1 MKDSIHFC
9 LDSISCVQE
18 TELVNDPR
26 VHLLRLT
33 GRLDDK
39 EWYDGDVSL
48 EDTVAMIKKAGKLPM
63 TSQPPLGNL
72 VELFTEL
79 SQQGKKI
86 IFITVSSG
94 LSGTYQTAAMAA
106 KQVMQEVKGA
116 DIRVYDS
123 KSGGL
128 ICTDAT
134 RLLLAKVEEGCEDME
149 ELDAYAKDILSR
161 TLTYYCVETL
171 EHLRLG
177 GRINKAGALIGGLLG
192 IRPLLSL
199 DEDGK
204 VIPVD
209 KFRTRKK
216 LLKGIMDT
224 VGSQGD
230 LEYISV
236 MGALCDEDVAYV
248 GEEMQKRFPNAKVEC
263 CKLGS
268 VLLIHLGAGVLG
280 LFARKRKD

>member
-1 MKDSIHFC
+1 MNDSIHFC

-18 TELVNDPR
+18 TELLNDPR

-39 EWYDGDVSL
+39 EWYDGEVSL
-48 EDTVAMIKKAGKLPM
+48 EETIDMIKKAGKLPM

-72 VELFTEL
+72 IDLFTEL
-79 SQQGKKI
+79 VKQGKKV

-106 KQVMQEVKGA
+106 KQVMQDVKGS

-134 RLLLAKVEEGCEDME
+134 RLLLAKVDEGCTDME
-149 ELDAYAKDILSR
+149 ELDAYTKNILSR

-199 DEDGK
+199 DEEGK

-216 LLKGIMDT
+216 LLQGIMDE
-224 VGSQGD
+224 VSNHGE
-230 LEYISV
+230 LEYIAV
-236 MGALCDEDVAYV
+236 MGALCDKDVAYV
-248 GEEMQKRFPNAKVEC
+248 AEEMQKRHPNAKVEPC
-263 CKLGS
+263 QLGS

-280 LFARKRKD
+280 LFARKKA

>member
-1 MKDSIHFC
+1 MNDSIHFC

-39 EWYDGDVSL
+39 EWYDGEVSL
-48 EDTVAMIKKAGKLPM
+48 QETIDMIKKAGKLPM

-72 VELFTEL
+72 IDLFTDL
-79 SQQGKKI
+79 VKQGKKV

-106 KQVMQEVKGA
+106 KQVMQDVKGS

-134 RLLLAKVEEGCEDME
+134 RLLLAKVDEGCTDMD
-149 ELDAYAKDILSR
+149 ELDTYAKDILSR

-199 DEDGK
+199 DEEGK

-216 LLKGIMDT
+216 LLKGIMDE
-224 VGSQGD
+224 VSNHGE
-230 LEYISV
+230 LEYIAV

-248 GEEMQKRFPNAKVEC
+248 AEEMQKRHPNAKVEPC
-263 CKLGS
+263 QLGS

-280 LFARKRKD
+280 LFARKKA